1 MSSSLQQAVE
11 LLETDEMNVN
21 EISAATTHLSFQQ
34 QQVKQRKHN
43 VTKRTKRH
51 EETVELEA
59 AKVRILELR
68 EQGIPTGKILNDPI
82 VEASH
87 FYINRRQIYR
97 KKKERKKNRTTGLS
111 YSVAYGDERRQKRQ
125 KKRKQADGAL
135 RDAAA
140 TNNQPIK

>member
-1 MSSSLQQAVE
+1 MSSSLQQAAE

-21 EISAATTHLSFQQ
+21 EISAATTHLSPQQ

-68 EQGIPTGKILNDPI
+68 EQGIPTGKILNDRI

-87 FYINRRQIYR
+87 FYINRRQIY
-97 KKKERKKNRTTGLS
+97 
-111 YSVAYGDERRQKRQ
+111 SVVYGDERRQKRQ

>member
-21 EISAATTHLSFQQ
+21 EISAATTHLSPQQ

-51 EETVELEA
+51 EQTVELEA

-87 FYINRRQIYR
+87 FYINRRQIY
-97 KKKERKKNRTTGLS
+97 
-111 YSVAYGDERRQKRQ
+111 SVVYGDERRQ